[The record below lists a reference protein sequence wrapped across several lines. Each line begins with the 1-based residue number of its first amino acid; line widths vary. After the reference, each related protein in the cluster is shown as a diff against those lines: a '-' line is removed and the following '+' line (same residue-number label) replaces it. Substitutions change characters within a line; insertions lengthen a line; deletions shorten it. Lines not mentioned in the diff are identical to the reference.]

1 MEYLIRKGVGVPKV
15 AELTP
20 LGVASLALLAEE
32 PMHPY
37 EMYQLLMA
45 RHEDRLVKVRPGTL
59 YHAMGRLEENGL
71 VEAMGT
77 KREGNR
83 PERTTYRITPAGH
96 VALDARLQAMLSTPV
111 NEYPVFPHAI
121 AEAHHLP
128 AAVVMELLEERLVAL
143 KADLDFL
150 VNAEATV
157 TAKGL
162 DRKYW
167 IDITYQ
173 QAMRRTEIAWI
184 RGLLEELDNGHLPW
198 DEPRPAPT
206 ELSDKPKESLGKRS

>member
-96 VALDARLQAMLSTPV
+96 EALDARLQA
-111 NEYPVFPHAI
+111 HAI

-128 AAVVMELLEERLVAL
+128 VAVVMELLEERLVAL
-143 KADLDFL
+143 NADLDFL
-150 VNAEATV
+150 VHAEATV

-184 RGLLEELDNGHLPW
+184 RGLLEELGNGRLPW
-198 DEPRPAPT
+198 DEPQPAPT
-206 ELSDKPKESLGKRS
+206 ELISKPKESLGKRS

>member
-1 MEYLIRKGVGVPKV
+1 MGKKVIVPKI

-20 LGVASLALLAEE
+20 LGVASLALLAEQ

-59 YHAMGRLEENGL
+59 YHAVGRLAESGL
-71 VEAMGT
+71 VETAGT
-77 KREGNR
+77 EREGNR
-83 PERTTYRITPAGH
+83 PERTTYRITAAGH
-96 VALDARLQAMLSTPV
+96 EALDARIQDMLSTPV

-121 AEAHHLP
+121 AEAHNLP
-128 AAVVMELLEERLVAL
+128 AAVVMELLAERLVAL
-143 KADLDFL
+143 GTDLDFL
-150 VNAEATV
+150 VHAEATV

-184 RGLLEELDNGHLPW
+184 RELLEELRNGRLPW
-198 DEPRPAPT
+198 DEPRPTPT
-206 ELSDKPKESLGKRS
+206 ELSYKPKESLGKRS

>member
-1 MEYLIRKGVGVPKV
+1 MPKV

-59 YHAMGRLEENGL
+59 YHSVGRLEENGL
-71 VEAMGT
+71 VEATGT
-77 KREGNR
+77 EREGNR

-96 VALDARLQAMLSTPV
+96 EALGARLQAMLSTPV

-143 KADLDFL
+143 GADLDFL
-150 VNAEATV
+150 VHAEATV

-184 RGLLEELDNGHLPW
+184 RDLLEELGNGRLPW
-198 DEPRPAPT
+198 DEPLPTPT
-206 ELSDKPKESLGKRS
+206 ELSHKPKESLGKRS

>member
-1 MEYLIRKGVGVPKV
+1 MPK
-15 AELTP
+15 AADLTP

-59 YHAMGRLEENGL
+59 YHAVGRLEESGF
-71 VEAMGT
+71 VEATGT
-77 KREGNR
+77 EREGNR
-83 PERTTYRITPAGH
+83 PERTTYRITSAGH
-96 VALDARLQAMLSTPV
+96 EALDARLQAMLSTPV
-111 NEYPVFPHAI
+111 NEYPLFPHAI

-143 KADLDFL
+143 SADLDFL
-150 VNAEATV
+150 VHAEAAV

-184 RGLLEELDNGHLPW
+184 RGLLEELGNGQLPW
-198 DEPRPAPT
+198 DEPLPT
-206 ELSDKPKESLGKRS
+206 PSELSNKPKESLGKRS

>member
-1 MEYLIRKGVGVPKV
+1 MPK
-15 AELTP
+15 AADLTP
-20 LGVASLALLAEE
+20 LGVASLALLAEQ

-37 EMYQLLMA
+37 EMYQVLMA

-59 YHAMGRLEENGL
+59 YHAVGRLAEGGL
-71 VEAMGT
+71 VEATGT
-77 KREGNR
+77 EREGNR

-96 VALDARLQAMLSTPV
+96 EALDSRLQAMLSTPV

-128 AAVVMELLEERLVAL
+128 EGVVIDLLEERLAAL
-143 KADLDFL
+143 DADLDFL
-150 VNAEATV
+150 VRGEAVV

-167 IDITYQ
+167 LDITYQ

-184 RGLLEELDNGHLPW
+184 RGLLMELGNGQLPW
-198 DEPRPAPT
+198 GEPQPTPT
-206 ELSDKPKESLGKRS
+206 ELSNQPKESLGKRS

>member
-1 MEYLIRKGVGVPKV
+1 MPKT

-20 LGVASLALLAEE
+20 LGVAALSLLAEG

-59 YHAMGRLEENGL
+59 YHSVGRLEDNGL
-71 VEAMGT
+71 VEATGT
-77 KREGNR
+77 EREGNR
-83 PERTTYRITPAGH
+83 PERTTYRITHAGH
-96 VALDARLQAMLSTPV
+96 DALDARLQHMLSTPV
-111 NEYPVFPHAI
+111 NEYPAFPHAI

-128 AAVVMELLEERLVAL
+128 APVVTGLLEERLVAL
-143 KADLDFL
+143 AADLDFL
-150 VNAEATV
+150 IRAEGIV

-162 DRKYW
+162 QRKYW

-184 RGLLEELDNGHLPW
+184 RELLTELESGQLPW
-198 DEPRPAPT
+198 DEPRPTPT
-206 ELSDKPKESLGKRS
+206 DISHEPKESLGKRS